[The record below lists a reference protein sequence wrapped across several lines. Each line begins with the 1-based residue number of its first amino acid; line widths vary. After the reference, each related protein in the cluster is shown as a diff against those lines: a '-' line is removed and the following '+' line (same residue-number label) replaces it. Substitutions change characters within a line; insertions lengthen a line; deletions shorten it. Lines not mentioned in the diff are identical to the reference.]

1 LPNPEN
7 LGGGA
12 PDADITDPGS
22 QSKPLQR
29 PERRFTILLLATAIT
44 FGLAES
50 VVGSLFLAH
59 LAGVPTDLGLVLF
72 PSHPYVQIFGFV
84 AEFVTGVAYSLLPR
98 FKAGPM
104 PRMSLA
110 YMVYASMTG
119 ANVIFALIPFLE
131 SGSPLLPVAS
141 LLMLVAALLFAYQVT
156 IIASR
161 PTGGFPEANPLIILS
176 SVSLVLMSV
185 LLFFVLEGVAGVGGD
200 VFSPQMVLLALL
212 GFAGSEIYAVQVRSV
227 SFRQCDY
234 RGVMVRLATIL
245 QGTAIAA
252 VFVDALAPSQVLSVT
267 ASSLFLAA
275 AVSVLLSTKVL
286 ELAHPL
292 MLRPAMTKMH
302 YTIMRYNEVCILSAA
317 VWLLIGCGLAV
328 LWSGFGVESFFVR
341 DSAIHSI
348 AIGFVGSDITCFAPM
363 LLPGLLGRKGPV
375 TGLSFGPIAVLDL
388 GLFVRIAGN
397 FQSVGSVGL
406 PSWESLS
413 GPLVIVAMVWF
424 LIMLKRVGVRR
435 PIAAPQPKTW
445 ASEEFPVGRMD
456 ELIDVQLSVAGSTV
470 TKPSPVWF
478 VEKRGA
484 LYALPSKGEDTPWYR
499 EIQKQQE
506 VSISFKGMT
515 LKGKATP
522 MTEAGEVK
530 KIGKMF
536 KDKYGQRNFE
546 NYVGRGA
553 NVGVKIVLQ
562 DPKTG

>member
-1 LPNPEN
+1 MPDPEN
-7 LGGGA
+7 LSGGA
-12 PDADITDPGS
+12 SDTDITNPGS
-22 QSKPLQR
+22 QSKPLLR
-29 PERRFTILLLATAIT
+29 PERRFTVLLLATAIT
-44 FGLAES
+44 FGLAET

-110 YMVYASMTG
+110 YLVYASMTG
-119 ANVIFALIPFLE
+119 ANVIFALTPFLE
-131 SGSPLLPVAS
+131 SGSPLLPLAS
-141 LLMLVAALLFAYQVT
+141 TLMLVAALLFAYQVAM
-156 IIASR
+156 IASR

-185 LLFFVLEGVAGVGGD
+185 LLFFVLEGVAGVGKE

-234 RGVMVRLATIL
+234 RGGLVRLAAVL
-245 QGTAIAA
+245 QGAAIAA

-267 ASSLFLAA
+267 AASLFLAV

-286 ELAHPL
+286 GLAHPL

-302 YTIMRYNEVCILSAA
+302 YTIMRYNEACILSAA
-317 VWLLIGCGLAV
+317 VWLLIGSGLAV
-328 LWSGFGVESFFVR
+328 LWLGFGVESFFVR

-397 FQSVGSVGL
+397 LQSVGSVGL
-406 PSWESLS
+406 PSWEALS

-424 LIMLKRVGVRR
+424 LIMLKGVGVRH
-435 PIAAPQPKTW
+435 PVAAPQQKTW
-445 ASEEFPVGRMD
+445 ATEEFSVGRMD
-456 ELIDVQLSVAGSTV
+456 ELIDVQLSIAGSTM
-470 TKPSPVWF
+470 TRPSPVWF
-478 VEKRGA
+478 VEKRGI
-484 LYALPSKGEDTPWYR
+484 LHALPSKGADTPWYR

-522 MTEAGEVK
+522 MTETGEVK